1 MGGSIDLS
9 VRFYTYYSLG
19 CLAKSN
25 RPIDRALLKYGFSSF
40 SLEILEYCKREQLL
54 VREQHYMDN
63 LSPQYNIVEMA
74 GSTLGYKHTL
84 ESLEKMRNL
93 VLSDEV
99 IKIKALATENAT
111 ASKRISI
118 IVENI
123 QTNVKTEYIS
133 LSEASRALGLSK
145 SAFSQALINNKILKK
160 IYSIKRK
167 IKIV

>member
-1 MGGSIDLS
+1 
-9 VRFYTYYSLG
+9 
-19 CLAKSN
+19 
-25 RPIDRALLKYGFSSF
+25 
-40 SLEILEYCKREQLL
+40 
-54 VREQHYMDN
+54 MDN

-84 ESLEKMRNL
+84 ESLKKMRNL

-99 IKIKALATENAT
+99 RKIKALATENAT
-111 ASKRISI
+111 ASRRISI

-160 IYSIKRK
+160 IYSVKRK
-167 IKIV
+167 IKTV